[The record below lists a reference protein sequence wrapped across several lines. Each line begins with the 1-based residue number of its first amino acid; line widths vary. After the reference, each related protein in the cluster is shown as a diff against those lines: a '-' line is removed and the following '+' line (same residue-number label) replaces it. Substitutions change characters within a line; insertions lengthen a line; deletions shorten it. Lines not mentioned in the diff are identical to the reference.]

1 MPPSDTAL
9 HLKAELISGFPPGT
23 QSMWD
28 WQHPQGPGPFQE
40 AAGQL
45 LDKAGVQKI
54 DQLRA
59 ELQPSTARE
68 KLPEW
73 ESSLNLMGSKAAQ
86 VGSVRQRQR
95 QIVSRLREFGAAT
108 TLDAIRAIVGPLLD
122 YADPSQLVIL
132 EVDRDALR
140 TANTYLAT
148 GLLVPFTFAMS
159 GTVYFNVP
167 EDPAIATSPAGAQLD
182 ITINLADNISKVGV
196 TLYAPDGTHYSIG
209 VGDIG
214 DAPATGTWRLYF
226 PKFAGVPVGGIWKL
240 VIGTISGTGYVSA
253 AGLFVEGLGRDS
265 AGGDGRSA
273 PKFQWAVVSDPALLG
288 PDADLQAAAAAVQR
302 INYATRIAHFASRS
316 SGIGKLPAG
325 QLAAIPDD
333 PGSIPDACIPG

>member
-86 VGSVRQRQR
+86 VGTVPQRQR
-95 QIVSRLREFGAAT
+95 QVGSRLREWGAAT
-108 TLDAIRAIVGPLLD
+108 TLEAIRAIVGPLLD

-132 EVDRDALR
+132 EVDRDVLR
-140 TANTYLAT
+140 AAHTYPFS
-148 GLLVPFTFAMS
+148 GLVPFTFSTA

-167 EDPAIATSPAGAQLD
+167 DDTFCSPAGAQLD
-182 ITINLADNISKVGV
+182 IALNLAANLSNVGC
-196 TLYAPDGTHYSIG
+196 TLYGPDGSNYSIG

-214 DAPATGTWRLYF
+214 DAVPATGTWRLYF
-226 PKFAGVPVGGIWKL
+226 PKFAGKQAGGIWKL

-265 AGGDGRSA
+265 TGGDGLGGA
-273 PKFQWAVVSDPALLG
+273 KFQWAVVWDPDLLG
-288 PDADLQAAAAAVQR
+288 PDADLQAAAEAIQR
-302 INYATRIAHFASRS
+302 INYATRIAHLAGRSR
-316 SGIGKLPAG
+316 GLGKLPAG